1 MSDALED
8 VQFAEN
14 PEPRCPC
21 VLLLDTSASM
31 AGTKIDQLNV
41 GLAEFQ
47 KSIKEDQLAML
58 RVEICMI
65 NFGPVQVLQDFIS
78 AAEFTTTTLLPD
90 DSTPMGEAIMTAL
103 DRVEQ
108 RKQTYKQNGISYYR
122 PWIFLITDGAP
133 TDDWQIAAQ
142 RVRDAEARKQVAF
155 FAVGVEGADMNIL
168 KQISVR
174 TPLQLKGLSFRE
186 MFVWLSSSLSS
197 VSRSI
202 PGEEVPIQSPAGWG
216 SV

>member
-31 AGTKIDQLNV
+31 AGAKIDQLNV

-78 AAEFTTTTLLPD
+78 AAEFATTTLLPD
-90 DSTPMGEAIMTAL
+90 DSTPMGEAIVTAL
-103 DRVEQ
+103 DKVEQ

-133 TDDWQIAAQ
+133 TDDWQVAAQ

-155 FAVGVEGADMNIL
+155 FAVGVEDADMNIL